1 MHTLGQFYTGFSGV
15 AVGIKSGENVVLY
28 IIMLMING
36 LLDRNSIFWGTDPP
50 SPPS

>member
-1 MHTLGQFYTGFSGV
+1 MYTLGQFYTDFSAV

-36 LLDRNSIFWGTDPP
+36 LMDHNSIF
-50 SPPS
+50 